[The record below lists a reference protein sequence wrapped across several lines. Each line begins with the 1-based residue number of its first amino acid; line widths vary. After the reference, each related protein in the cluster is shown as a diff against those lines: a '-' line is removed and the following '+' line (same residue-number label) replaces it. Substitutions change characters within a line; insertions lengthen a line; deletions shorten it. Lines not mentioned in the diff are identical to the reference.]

1 MATVYLHF
9 LFLMSL
15 CPARV
20 YAASTIVLNTNASCY
35 QEL

>member
-9 LFLMSL
+9 FFNV
-15 CPARV
+15 AV
-20 YAASTIVLNTNASCY
+20 STIVLNTNASCY

>member
-9 LFLMSL
+9 FLMSL

-20 YAASTIVLNTNASCY
+20 YAVSTIVLNTNASCY